1 MIGYCP
7 ICDNF
12 RVFYK
17 DGDEAR
23 CDHCHVTQGLNGMVE
38 GVQVMLGYIGS
49 AMFEPLVV
57 RVMRDQDATALADT
71 LAHPDELA
79 ETLRKELLPVKEAA
93 VQLNVPAIPVLIVL
107 ETPKREVTV
116 STALWVG
123 QDGNVAPYT
132 EGQFEKP
139 IPPPL
144 PPFNYHEYLR
154 SPQWKEK
161 RKAALARANYR
172 CLMCNSP
179 DNLDVHHRTYKNIG
193 NEREEDL
200 AVLCRT
206 CHDIF

>member
-1 MIGYCP
+1 MSA
-7 ICDNF
+7 
-12 RVFYK
+12 
-17 DGDEAR
+17 AR
-23 CDHCHVTQGLNGMVE
+23 C
-38 GVQVMLGYIGS
+38 GVVPVLRSSVLAHRVVLASFQLTT
-49 AMFEPLVV
+49 LVPSL
-57 RVMRDQDATALADT
+57 QPIILALA